1 MSRIQFNGSLT
12 CSVSS
17 TQELN
22 ENGDEII
29 DHFQEEDQG
38 VVVEKME
45 LVEQSIWSQM
55 KEIVLFAGPALGLWI
70 CGPMMSLIDT
80 AVIGHGSSIELAAL
94 GIQTNYKGCQLILE
108 KFSKVVYFTFW

>member
-1 MSRIQFNGSLT
+1 MSKIHFNGSLT

-17 TQELN
+17 AQEFN
-22 ENGDEII
+22 ENGGEII
-29 DHFQEEDQG
+29 EHFEQEEQG
-38 VVVEKME
+38 VVGEKIE

-55 KEIVLFAGPALGLWI
+55 KEIVLFAGPALGIWI

-94 GIQTNYKGCQLILE
+94 GIQTNYHGC
-108 KFSKVVYFTFW
+108 